1 MYYLRILK
9 LLCTFVIE
17 LRNMFDQLNFQAM
30 QDDLEKEIERKKKEI
45 KDFLRVVKFTGLSQK
60 EIEKR
65 LDYLLD
71 DLSRLMK
78 KSKVKL
84 PLLREG
90 IKKYILIWKILKNY
104 WRNTRLLQVIQMQR
118 AKSEK

>member
-17 LRNMFDQLNFQAM
+17 LRNMFNQLNFQAM

-45 KDFLRVVKFTGLSQK
+45 KDFLRVVKFIGLSQK

-71 DLSRLMK
+71 DLSRLRK
-78 KSKVKL
+78 KK
-84 PLLREG
+84 
-90 IKKYILIWKILKNY
+90 
-104 WRNTRLLQVIQMQR
+104 
-118 AKSEK
+118 

>member
-1 MYYLRILK
+1 MGYLYILK

-17 LRNMFDQLNFQAM
+17 LRNMFNQLDFLAM
-30 QDDLEKEIERKKKEI
+30 QEDLENEIERKKKEI
-45 KDFLRVVKFTGLSQK
+45 EDFLRIVKFTGLSQK

-78 KSKVKL
+78 NRK
-84 PLLREG
+84 
-90 IKKYILIWKILKNY
+90 
-104 WRNTRLLQVIQMQR
+104 
-118 AKSEK
+118 

>member
-17 LRNMFDQLNFQAM
+17 LRNMFNQLNFQAM

-45 KDFLRVVKFTGLSQK
+45 
-60 EIEKR
+60 EKR

-78 KSKVKL
+78 KK
-84 PLLREG
+84 
-90 IKKYILIWKILKNY
+90 
-104 WRNTRLLQVIQMQR
+104 
-118 AKSEK
+118 

>member
-17 LRNMFDQLNFQAM
+17 LRNMFNQLNFQAM
-30 QDDLEKEIERKKKEI
+30 QDDLENEIERKKKQIE
-45 KDFLRVVKFTGLSQK
+45 DFLRVAKFTGLSQK

-78 KSKVKL
+78 KK
-84 PLLREG
+84 
-90 IKKYILIWKILKNY
+90 
-104 WRNTRLLQVIQMQR
+104 
-118 AKSEK
+118 

>member
-1 MYYLRILK
+1 
-9 LLCTFVIE
+9 
-17 LRNMFDQLNFQAM
+17 MFNQLNFQAM

-45 KDFLRVVKFTGLSQK
+45 KDFLRVVKFIGLSQK

-78 KSKVKL
+78 KK
-84 PLLREG
+84 
-90 IKKYILIWKILKNY
+90 
-104 WRNTRLLQVIQMQR
+104 
-118 AKSEK
+118 